1 MIEEG
6 NMMDEG
12 IIEEGNMMDERTKE
26 DRMNEMLD
34 DLSDASSDNENEVQE
49 EYEESIDDN
58 RKMKRSEREKVKK
71 ADPGYFKYMIE
82 RKDLKVKVEVYS
94 TRTHPGSLIR
104 CPFTG
109 IRYSEV
115 VGSEDENLF
124 FKVKMPC
131 ISDGKDGV
139 TLYYSSPESFERH
152 HLTILSKDVKK
163 SWLDKKKIY
172 EKKKL
177 EKEDRKYRSNITI
190 H

>member
-1 MIEEG
+1 MIEAG
-6 NMMDEG
+6 NMMDEVTMDSV
-12 IIEEGNMMDERTKE
+12 IMDERTKE
-26 DRMNEMLD
+26 DRINEMLD
-34 DLSDASSDNENEVQE
+34 DLSDASTNNEE
-49 EYEESIDDN
+49 EMEIENEESINDD
-58 RKMKRSEREKVKK
+58 RRIRRSDREKIKK
-71 ADPGYFKYMIE
+71 DDPGYFKYIIE
-82 RKDLKVKVEVYS
+82 KKDVKVKVEVYS
-94 TRTHPGSLIR
+94 TRTQQGSLIR

-124 FKVKMPC
+124 FKVRMPC

-152 HLTILSKDVKK
+152 HLTILSKDIKK
-163 SWLDKKKIY
+163 AWLEKKKIY

-177 EKEDRKYRSNITI
+177 EKEDKKYRSNITI

>member
-12 IIEEGNMMDERTKE
+12 IMDGVMMDERTKE
-26 DRMNEMLD
+26 DRINEMLD
-34 DLSDASSDNENEVQE
+34 DLSDAESNNEDEVQTE
-49 EYEESIDDN
+49 NEESIDDN
-58 RKMKRSEREKVKK
+58 RKMRRSERDKIKK
-71 ADPGYFKYMIE
+71 SDPGYFKYIIE

-94 TRTHPGSLIR
+94 TNTNVGSLIR

-124 FKVKMPC
+124 FKVRMPS
-131 ISDGKDGV
+131 ISDGKDCV

-163 SWLDKKKIY
+163 SWLEKKKIY
-172 EKKKL
+172 EKIKL
-177 EKEDRKYRSNITI
+177 EKEDKKYRSNIII